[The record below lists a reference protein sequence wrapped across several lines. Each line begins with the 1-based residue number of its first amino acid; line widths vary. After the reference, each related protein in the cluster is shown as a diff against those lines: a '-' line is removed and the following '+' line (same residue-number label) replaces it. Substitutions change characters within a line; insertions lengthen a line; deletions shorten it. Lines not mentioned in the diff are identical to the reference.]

1 MHKVS
6 LNTYLCS
13 PFQFDFSLEFDIPPA
28 KNKPKEKLSV
38 WNGSGDCFEAEW
50 FHMATKKWGGTIW
63 YLIILQNFTYV
74 WL

>member
-28 KNKPKEKLSV
+28 KNKPKEELSV
-38 WNGSGDCFEAEW
+38 WNGSGDCFEAE
-50 FHMATKKWGGTIW
+50 
-63 YLIILQNFTYV
+63 
-74 WL
+74 